1 MAEPEAIEAIGER
14 FWDFGSDYGVQIPLT
29 DAALAECERALG
41 VVLPPEYVALLRVRN
56 GGAVAGDYSAFLT
69 AQPTSWAPDHV
80 PFEDCS
86 GIGDAFPS
94 ITDSP
99 DLNAEWGQ
107 PEELVLLHGDG
118 HWWVALDYRAGRE
131 AEPAVVWFDNEVGED
146 VQLAASFGEFVRGL
160 TVTPPIED

>member
-1 MAEPEAIEAIGER
+1 M
-14 FWDFGSDYGVQIPLT
+14 
-29 DAALAECERALG
+29 
-41 VVLPPEYVALLRVRN
+41 RVRN

-80 PFEDCS
+80 PFEGGC

-107 PEELVLLHGDG
+107 PEELLLLHGDG

-160 TVTPPIED
+160 TVTPPIEE